1 MPRWTQLPVLRRGG
15 ATRLLRRD
23 AADKSQCQY
32 DGASASECCFER
44 LAFASHKSHI
54 TLCRAPALGRRGRRP
69 RQLSAWSPPC
79 SYSRHAGWHFALLGR
94 NTAPLTDSL
103 VCQLPLR
110 AHAPLAPTARSGA
123 PGAPVQLMLGRY
135 PLLPCETLL
144 RQPLPSSEGQPALLL
159 RCCRGR
165 GLALL
170 HRRLCRVSMGS
181 AQQRQ
186 CPPPLSGLTLEEQC
200 LCGGQQR

>member
-1 MPRWTQLPVLRRGG
+1 VDTTACAPSWRRYTAAGARCCGQEPMPVRWCACQRMLCFFSRRLVFKY
-15 ATRLLRRD
+15 LL
-23 AADKSQCQY
+23 
-32 DGASASECCFER
+32 
-44 LAFASHKSHI
+44 SHI
-54 TLCRAPALGRRGRRP
+54 WCRAPTLGRRGRRP

-94 NTAPLTDSL
+94 NTAPLTHSL
-103 VCQLPLR
+103 VCRLSLR
-110 AHAPLAPTARSGA
+110 AHAPPAPTARSGA
-123 PGAPVQLMLGRY
+123 HGAPVQLMLGRC

-144 RQPLPSSEGQPALLL
+144 RQPCPSSEGQPAPLL

-170 HRRLCRVSMGS
+170 HRRRCRVSMDS